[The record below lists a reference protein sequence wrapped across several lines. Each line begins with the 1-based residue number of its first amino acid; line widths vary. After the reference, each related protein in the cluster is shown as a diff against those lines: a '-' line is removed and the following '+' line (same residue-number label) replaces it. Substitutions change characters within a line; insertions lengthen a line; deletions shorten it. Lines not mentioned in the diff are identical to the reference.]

1 MIFSVI
7 KLPNFSSLLYYVK
20 RVVNELEVVPAS
32 KNNLEQENTKLKRAI
47 AELTYERDKYK
58 KIFDASADA
67 YSVIDLSSGKFIECN
82 QAAIDMH
89 GVNSMGNF
97 LNLSP
102 ADLSP
107 ELQPCGNRSDVL
119 AKAHINCAIKQG
131 FHSFKWIHSRLDG
144 TTFNCSV
151 NLTGLFIEGSQLILA
166 VGRDISDIEIAQKQ
180 ISTEASE
187 KQRFKQAFLGEKE
200 KFEKFVDLA
209 PVGIA
214 INSISDGSFEFV
226 NEEFGRITGYS
237 VDELNQMDYWQLTP
251 EKYEK
256 QEHEQLELLAKY
268 GQYGPYQK
276 EYIHKNGNVYAV
288 LLSGIK
294 ITDSKGE
301 TFIWSVVQDIAHQKQ
316 SEQQIKTAKEK
327 VDSFALRMQLAN
339 DSAGIGVWEL
349 DLKTEKLVWDSWM
362 YKLYGI
368 SELEFSCTYQ
378 AWLDR
383 VHVDDVEHNERMLD
397 EAINGVGIYDPEF
410 RVVHPDGNIRT
421 IKASAEI
428 LRDSHGVAI
437 KVVGVNYDVTEKV
450 DAIRKLFDAKLAA
463 ENAAQSKSD
472 FLANMSHEIRTPM
485 NAILGG
491 LQLLENTSLPDEL
504 RVVLKNASYSGQS
517 LLTIIN
523 DILDYSKIESNQ
535 LQLGKASFSL
545 TEVLDS
551 ITYDLDS
558 LVSEKRIGFTVNK
571 DESYNEYWVGDLVR
585 VKQIILNLSSNAV
598 KFTEK
603 GSVKINASSK
613 IYEGKEAV
621 YLEVIDSGIGMSKK
635 ATEHIFERFTQ
646 ADSST
651 TRKYGGTG
659 LGMSITTSLIKMM
672 GGEID
677 IQSSLGLGTTVMVT
691 LPLPRVNFTAD
702 KAPKKSFKAP
712 NLKGKK
718 ILIAEDNNINQV
730 LIKAMMA
737 KTNADITIVE
747 NGLLAFDAVQLELFD
762 LVLMDIHMP
771 VMDGIEA
778 NQQIKTIL
786 PNLPIIALTAN
797 VMDKDVKHYYQQG
810 FIFHVPKPIDI
821 NELYGTLRRC
831 LYLIG

>member
-1 MIFSVI
+1 M
-7 KLPNFSSLLYYVK
+7 
-20 RVVNELEVVPAS
+20 PAG
-32 KNNLEQENTKLKRAI
+32 KNNFEQENKKLKQTI
-47 AELTYERDKYK
+47 AELTKQRDKYK
-58 KIFDASADA
+58 KIFDVSADA
-67 YSVIDLSSGKFIECN
+67 YSIIDLSSGKFIECN
-82 QAAIDMH
+82 QSAIDMH
-89 GVNSMGNF
+89 GVNSMNNF
-97 LNLSP
+97 LNLNP

-107 ELQPCGNRSDVL
+107 KLQPCGKRSDIL
-119 AKAHINCAIKQG
+119 AKNYIENAVQLG
-131 FHSFKWIHSRLDG
+131 SQSFQWTHSRLDG
-144 TTFNCSV
+144 STFNCLVS
-151 NLTGLFIEGSQLILA
+151 LTAIFIGNAQLVLA
-166 VGRDISDIEIAQKQ
+166 VGRDISDLETIKNQV
-180 ISTEASE
+180 STEAQE
-187 KQRFKQAFLGEKE
+187 RQRFERAYLGEKE

-214 INSISDGSFEFV
+214 INSILDGSFEFI
-226 NEEFGRITGYS
+226 NEEFSHITGYS
-237 VDELNQMDYWQLTP
+237 VEELNKMDYWQLTP
-251 EKYEK
+251 EKYKK

-276 EYIHKNGNVYAV
+276 EYIHKNGNVYPV

-301 TFIWSVVQDIAHQKQ
+301 TFIWSVVQDITHQKE
-316 SEQQIKTAKEK
+316 SEQQIKEAKEK
-327 VDSFALRMQLAN
+327 ADSLALRMQLAN
-339 DSAGIGVWEL
+339 DSAGIGVWEW
-349 DLKTEKLVWDSWM
+349 DLITGQLVWDSWM

-368 SELEFSCTYQ
+368 TDSQFSGAYD
-378 AWLDR
+378 AWLSC
-383 VHVDDVEHNERMLD
+383 VHPDDLEGAKKKLED
-397 EAINGVGIYDPEF
+397 AINGMGTYDPEF
-410 RVVHPDGNIRT
+410 RVVHPNGNVRT

-428 LRDSHGVAI
+428 LKDSHGAAI
-437 KVVGVNYDVTEKV
+437 KVVGVNYDVTEQV
-450 DAIRKLFDAKLAA
+450 DAIGVLFDAKLAA

-491 LQLLENTSLPDEL
+491 LQLLKNINLPDEL
-504 RVVLKNASYSGQS
+504 SVILNNASFSAQS

-535 LQLGKASFSL
+535 LELEKVTFSL

-558 LVSEKRIGFTVNK
+558 LVSEKRIDFIINK
-571 DESYNEYWVGDLVR
+571 SKSYNEYWLGDLVR
-585 VKQIILNLSSNAV
+585 VKQILLNLTSNAV

-603 GSVKINASSK
+603 GSVKINVSS
-613 IYEGKEAV
+613 EVFGEKEAIF
-621 YLEVIDSGIGMSKK
+621 LEVVDSGIGMSKEV
-635 ATEHIFERFTQ
+635 TDHIFERFTQ

-659 LGMSITTSLIKMM
+659 LGMSITVCLVKMM

-677 IQSSLGLGTTVMVT
+677 IQSKQGLGTTVT
-691 LPLPRVNFTAD
+691 IKLPLAKANNIAD
-702 KAPKKSFKAP
+702 KVPKKSFKAP

-747 NGLLAFDAVQLELFD
+747 NGLLAFEAVQLELFD
-762 LVLMDIHMP
+762 LVFMDIHMP
-771 VMDGIEA
+771 VMDGIKA
-778 NQQIKTIL
+778 NQRIKAIL
-786 PNLPIIALTAN
+786 PHIPIVALTAN

-810 FIFHVPKPIDI
+810 FIAHVPKPIDI

-831 LYLIG
+831 LYLNG

>member
-1 MIFSVI
+1 M
-7 KLPNFSSLLYYVK
+7 
-20 RVVNELEVVPAS
+20 PAS

-119 AKAHINCAIKQG
+119 AKAHINCAIEQG

-144 TTFNCSV
+144 TTFNCLVS
-151 NLTGLFIEGSQLILA
+151 LTGLFIEGSQLILA

-276 EYIHKNGNVYAV
+276 EYIHKNGHVYPV

-301 TFIWSVVQDIAHQKQ
+301 TFIWSVVQDISHQKQ

-428 LRDSHGVAI
+428 LRDSDGAAI

-491 LQLLENTSLPDEL
+491 LQLLKNFNLPEEL
-504 RVVLKNASYSGQS
+504 RAVLKNASYSGQS

-535 LQLGKASFSL
+535 LQLEKASFSL
-545 TEVLDS
+545 TEVLNS

-571 DESYNEYWVGDLVR
+571 DESYNEYWIGDLVR
-585 VKQIILNLSSNAV
+585 VKQILLNLSSNAV
-598 KFTEK
+598 KFTDK

-613 IYEGKEAV
+613 IYEEKEAI
-621 YLEVIDSGIGMSKK
+621 YLEVVDSGIGMSKEV
-635 ATEHIFERFTQ
+635 TEHIFERFTQ

-659 LGMSITTSLIKMM
+659 LGMSITISLVKMM

-677 IQSSLGLGTTVMVT
+677 IQSKQGLGTTVT
-691 LPLPRVNFTAD
+691 IKLPLPKANNIAD

-747 NGLLAFDAVQLELFD
+747 NGLLAFEAVQLELFD
-762 LVLMDIHMP
+762 LVFMDIHMP

>member
-1 MIFSVI
+1 M
-7 KLPNFSSLLYYVK
+7 
-20 RVVNELEVVPAS
+20 PAS

-119 AKAHINCAIKQG
+119 AKAHINCAIEQG

-144 TTFNCSV
+144 TTFNCLV

-180 ISTEASE
+180 ISAEASE

-276 EYIHKNGNVYAV
+276 EYIHKNGNVYPV

-428 LRDSHGVAI
+428 LRDSHGAAI

-504 RVVLKNASYSGQS
+504 RAVLKNASYSGQS

-535 LQLGKASFSL
+535 LQLEKASFSL

-571 DESYNEYWVGDLVR
+571 DESYNEYWMGDLVR

-598 KFTEK
+598 KFTDK

-613 IYEGKEAV
+613 VFEGKEAI
-621 YLEVIDSGIGMSKK
+621 YLEVVDSGIGMSKEV
-635 ATEHIFERFTQ
+635 TEHIFERFTQ

-659 LGMSITTSLIKMM
+659 LGMSITISLVKMM

-677 IQSSLGLGTTVMVT
+677 IQSKQGLGTTVT
-691 LPLPRVNFTAD
+691 IKLPLPKANNIAD

-747 NGLLAFDAVQLELFD
+747 NGLLAFEAVQLELFD
-762 LVLMDIHMP
+762 LVFMDIHMP

>member
-1 MIFSVI
+1 M
-7 KLPNFSSLLYYVK
+7 
-20 RVVNELEVVPAS
+20 PAS

-119 AKAHINCAIKQG
+119 AKAHINCAIEQG

-144 TTFNCSV
+144 TTFNCLV

-166 VGRDISDIEIAQKQ
+166 VGRDISDIEIAQKK

-276 EYIHKNGNVYAV
+276 EYIHKNGNVYPV

-410 RVVHPDGNIRT
+410 RVVHPDENIRT

-491 LQLLENTSLPDEL
+491 LQLLKNINLPEEL
-504 RVVLKNASYSGQS
+504 RAVLKNASYSGQS

-535 LQLGKASFSL
+535 LQLEKASFSL
-545 TEVLDS
+545 TEVLNS

-571 DESYNEYWVGDLVR
+571 DESYYEYWVGDLVR
-585 VKQIILNLSSNAV
+585 VKQILLNLSSNAV
-598 KFTEK
+598 KFTDK

-613 IYEGKEAV
+613 VFEGKEAI
-621 YLEVIDSGIGMSKK
+621 YLEVVDSGIGMSKEV
-635 ATEHIFERFTQ
+635 TEHIFERFTQ

-659 LGMSITTSLIKMM
+659 LGMSITTSLVKMM

-677 IQSSLGLGTTVMVT
+677 IQSKQGLGTTVT
-691 LPLPRVNFTAD
+691 IKLPLPKANNIAD

-747 NGLLAFDAVQLELFD
+747 NGLLAFEAVQLELFD
-762 LVLMDIHMP
+762 LVFMDIHMP

-831 LYLIG
+831 LYLIA

>member
-1 MIFSVI
+1 
-7 KLPNFSSLLYYVK
+7 
-20 RVVNELEVVPAS
+20 VPAS

-119 AKAHINCAIKQG
+119 AKAHINCAIEQG

-144 TTFNCSV
+144 TTFNCLV

-276 EYIHKNGNVYAV
+276 EYIHKNGNVYPV

-491 LQLLENTSLPDEL
+491 LQLLKNFNLPEEL
-504 RVVLKNASYSGQS
+504 RAVLKNASYSGQS

-535 LQLGKASFSL
+535 LQLEKASFSL

-571 DESYNEYWVGDLVR
+571 DESYNDYWMGDLVR

-598 KFTEK
+598 KFTDK

-613 IYEGKEAV
+613 VFEGKEAI
-621 YLEVIDSGIGMSKK
+621 YLEVVDSGIGMSKEV
-635 ATEHIFERFTQ
+635 TEHIFERFTQ
-646 ADSST
+646 ADTST

-659 LGMSITTSLIKMM
+659 LGMSITISLVKMM

-677 IQSSLGLGTTVMVT
+677 IQSKQGLGTTVT
-691 LPLPRVNFTAD
+691 IKLPLPKANNIAD

-747 NGLLAFDAVQLELFD
+747 NGLLAFEAVQLELFD
-762 LVLMDIHMP
+762 LVFMDIHMP

>member
-1 MIFSVI
+1 M
-7 KLPNFSSLLYYVK
+7 
-20 RVVNELEVVPAS
+20 PAS
-32 KNNLEQENTKLKRAI
+32 KNNLEQENTKLKRVI

-82 QAAIDMH
+82 QVAIDMH

-119 AKAHINCAIKQG
+119 AKAHINCAIEQG

-144 TTFNCSV
+144 TTFNCLV

-276 EYIHKNGNVYAV
+276 EYIHKNGNVYPV

-383 VHVDDVEHNERMLD
+383 IHVDDVEHNERMLD

-428 LRDSHGVAI
+428 LRDSDGAAI

-491 LQLLENTSLPDEL
+491 LQLLKNFNLPEEL
-504 RVVLKNASYSGQS
+504 RAVLKNASYSGQS

-535 LQLGKASFSL
+535 LQLEKASFSL
-545 TEVLDS
+545 TEVLNS

-571 DESYNEYWVGDLVR
+571 DESYNEYWIGDLVR

-613 IYEGKEAV
+613 VFKGKEAI
-621 YLEVIDSGIGMSKK
+621 YLEVVDSGIGMSKEV
-635 ATEHIFERFTQ
+635 TEHIFVRFTQ

-659 LGMSITTSLIKMM
+659 LGMSITISLVKMM

-677 IQSSLGLGTTVMVT
+677 IQSKQGLGTTVT
-691 LPLPRVNFTAD
+691 IKLPLPKANNIAD

-730 LIKAMMA
+730 LIKAIMA

-747 NGLLAFDAVQLELFD
+747 NGLLAFEAVQLELFD
-762 LVLMDIHMP
+762 LVFMDIHMP

>member
-1 MIFSVI
+1 M
-7 KLPNFSSLLYYVK
+7 
-20 RVVNELEVVPAS
+20 
-32 KNNLEQENTKLKRAI
+32 
-47 AELTYERDKYK
+47 
-58 KIFDASADA
+58 
-67 YSVIDLSSGKFIECN
+67 
-82 QAAIDMH
+82 
-89 GVNSMGNF
+89 
-97 LNLSP
+97 
-102 ADLSP
+102 SP

-119 AKAHINCAIKQG
+119 AKAHINCAIEQG

-144 TTFNCSV
+144 TTFNCLV

-166 VGRDISDIEIAQKQ
+166 VGRDISDIEIAQKK

-276 EYIHKNGNVYAV
+276 EYIHKNGNVYPV

-410 RVVHPDGNIRT
+410 RVVHPDENIRT

-491 LQLLENTSLPDEL
+491 LQLLKNINLPEEL
-504 RVVLKNASYSGQS
+504 RAVLKNASYSGQS

-535 LQLGKASFSL
+535 LQLEKASFSL
-545 TEVLDS
+545 TEVLNS

-571 DESYNEYWVGDLVR
+571 DESYYEYWVGDLVR
-585 VKQIILNLSSNAV
+585 VKQILLNLSSNAV
-598 KFTEK
+598 KFTDK

-613 IYEGKEAV
+613 VFEGKEAI
-621 YLEVIDSGIGMSKK
+621 YLEVVDSGIGMSKEV
-635 ATEHIFERFTQ
+635 TEHIFERFTQ

-659 LGMSITTSLIKMM
+659 LGMSITISLVKMM

-677 IQSSLGLGTTVMVT
+677 IQSKQGLGTTVT
-691 LPLPRVNFTAD
+691 IKLPLPKANNIAD

-747 NGLLAFDAVQLELFD
+747 NGLLAFEAVQLELFD
-762 LVLMDIHMP
+762 LVFMDIHMP

-831 LYLIG
+831 LYLIA

>member
-1 MIFSVI
+1 M
-7 KLPNFSSLLYYVK
+7 
-20 RVVNELEVVPAS
+20 PAS

-119 AKAHINCAIKQG
+119 AKAHINCAIEQG

-144 TTFNCSV
+144 TTFNCLV

-276 EYIHKNGNVYAV
+276 EYIHKNGNVYPV

-428 LRDSHGVAI
+428 LRDSHGAAI

-535 LQLGKASFSL
+535 LQLEKASFSL

-571 DESYNEYWVGDLVR
+571 DESYNEYWMGDLVR

-613 IYEGKEAV
+613 VFEGKEAI
-621 YLEVIDSGIGMSKK
+621 YLEVVDSGIGMSKEV
-635 ATEHIFERFTQ
+635 TEHIFERFTQ

-659 LGMSITTSLIKMM
+659 LGMSITISLVKMM

-677 IQSSLGLGTTVMVT
+677 IQSKQGLGTTVT
-691 LPLPRVNFTAD
+691 IKLPLPKANNIAD

-747 NGLLAFDAVQLELFD
+747 NGLLAFEAVQLELFD
-762 LVLMDIHMP
+762 LVFMDIHMP
-771 VMDGIEA
+771 VMDGVEA
-778 NQQIKTIL
+778 NQRIKAIL

>member
-1 MIFSVI
+1 M
-7 KLPNFSSLLYYVK
+7 
-20 RVVNELEVVPAS
+20 PAS

-119 AKAHINCAIKQG
+119 AKAHINCAIEQG

-144 TTFNCSV
+144 TTFNCLV

-276 EYIHKNGNVYAV
+276 EYIHKNGNVYPV

-428 LRDSHGVAI
+428 LRDSHGAAI

-504 RVVLKNASYSGQS
+504 RAVLKNASYSGQS

-535 LQLGKASFSL
+535 LQLEKASFSL

-571 DESYNEYWVGDLVR
+571 DESYNEYWMGDLVR

-598 KFTEK
+598 KFTDK

-613 IYEGKEAV
+613 VFEGKEAI
-621 YLEVIDSGIGMSKK
+621 YLEVVDSGIGMSKEV
-635 ATEHIFERFTQ
+635 TEHIFERFTQ

-659 LGMSITTSLIKMM
+659 LGMSITISLVKMM

-677 IQSSLGLGTTVMVT
+677 IQSKQGLGTTVT
-691 LPLPRVNFTAD
+691 IKLPLPKANNIAD

-747 NGLLAFDAVQLELFD
+747 NGLLAFEAVQLELFD
-762 LVLMDIHMP
+762 LVFMDIHMP

>member
-1 MIFSVI
+1 M
-7 KLPNFSSLLYYVK
+7 
-20 RVVNELEVVPAS
+20 PAS

-119 AKAHINCAIKQG
+119 AKAHINCAIEQG

-144 TTFNCSV
+144 TTFNCLVS
-151 NLTGLFIEGSQLILA
+151 LTGLFIEGSQLILA

-256 QEHEQLELLAKY
+256 REHEQLELLAKY

-276 EYIHKNGNVYAV
+276 EYIHKNGNVYPV

-301 TFIWSVVQDIAHQKQ
+301 PFIWSVVQDIAHQKQ

-383 VHVDDVEHNERMLD
+383 IHVDDVDHNERMLD

-491 LQLLENTSLPDEL
+491 LQLLKNINLPEEL
-504 RVVLKNASYSGQS
+504 RAVLKNASYSGQS

-535 LQLGKASFSL
+535 LQLEKASFSL
-545 TEVLDS
+545 TEVLNS

-598 KFTEK
+598 KFTDK

-613 IYEGKEAV
+613 VFEGKEAI
-621 YLEVIDSGIGMSKK
+621 YLEVVDSGIGMSKEVS
-635 ATEHIFERFTQ
+635 EHIFERFTQ

-659 LGMSITTSLIKMM
+659 LGMSITISLVKMM

-677 IQSSLGLGTTVMVT
+677 IQSKQGLGTTVT
-691 LPLPRVNFTAD
+691 IKLPLPKANNIAD

-747 NGLLAFDAVQLELFD
+747 NGQLAFEAVGSERFD

-771 VMDGIEA
+771 IMDGIEA

-810 FIFHVPKPIDI
+810 FISHVAKPVDI
-821 NELYGTLRRC
+821 NDLFGKLKH
-831 LYLIG
+831 LFKI

>member
-1 MIFSVI
+1 M
-7 KLPNFSSLLYYVK
+7 
-20 RVVNELEVVPAS
+20 PAS

-119 AKAHINCAIKQG
+119 AKAHINCAIEQG

-144 TTFNCSV
+144 TTFNCLV

-226 NEEFGRITGYS
+226 NEEFVRITGYS

-256 QEHEQLELLAKY
+256 REHEQLELLAKY

-276 EYIHKNGNVYAV
+276 EYIHKNGNVYPV

-383 VHVDDVEHNERMLD
+383 IHVDDAEHNERMLD

-421 IKASAEI
+421 IKASAEV
-428 LRDSHGVAI
+428 LRDSDGVAI

-491 LQLLENTSLPDEL
+491 LQLLKNTSLPEEL
-504 RVVLKNASYSGQS
+504 RAVLKNASYSGQS

-535 LQLGKASFSL
+535 LQLEKASFSL

-571 DESYNEYWVGDLVR
+571 DESYNEYWMGDLVR
-585 VKQIILNLSSNAV
+585 VKQIVLNLSSNAV

-621 YLEVIDSGIGMSKK
+621 YLEVIDSGIGMSKM

-677 IQSSLGLGTTVMVT
+677 IQSSLGLGTTVTVT
-691 LPLPRVNFTAD
+691 LPLPRVNVTAD
-702 KAPKKSFKAP
+702 KAAQKSFSAP
-712 NLKGKK
+712 NLQGKK
-718 ILIAEDNNINQV
+718 ILVAEDNSINQV

-747 NGLLAFDAVQLELFD
+747 NGQLAFEAVGSERFD
-762 LVLMDIHMP
+762 LVFMDIHMP
-771 VMDGIEA
+771 IMDGIQS
-778 NQQIKTIL
+778 NQHIKAMQ
-786 PNLPIIALTAN
+786 PNLPVIALTAN
-797 VMDKDVKHYYQQG
+797 VMDKDVQHYYQQG
-810 FIFHVPKPIDI
+810 FISHVAKPIDI
-821 NELYGTLRRC
+821 NDLFGKLKH
-831 LYLIG
+831 LFKI

>member
-1 MIFSVI
+1 
-7 KLPNFSSLLYYVK
+7 
-20 RVVNELEVVPAS
+20 VPAS

-119 AKAHINCAIKQG
+119 AKAHINCAIEQG

-144 TTFNCSV
+144 TTFNCLVS
-151 NLTGLFIEGSQLILA
+151 LTGLFIEGSQLILA

-276 EYIHKNGNVYAV
+276 EYIHKNGHVYPV

-301 TFIWSVVQDIAHQKQ
+301 TFIWSVVQDISHQKQ

-428 LRDSHGVAI
+428 LRDSDGAAI

-491 LQLLENTSLPDEL
+491 LQLLKNFNLPEEL
-504 RVVLKNASYSGQS
+504 RAVLKNASYSGQS

-535 LQLGKASFSL
+535 LQLEKASFSL
-545 TEVLDS
+545 TEVLNS

-571 DESYNEYWVGDLVR
+571 DESYNEYWIGDLVR
-585 VKQIILNLSSNAV
+585 VKQILLNLSSNAV
-598 KFTEK
+598 KFTDK

-613 IYEGKEAV
+613 IYEEKEAI
-621 YLEVIDSGIGMSKK
+621 YLEVVDSGIGMSKEV
-635 ATEHIFERFTQ
+635 TEHIFERFTQ

-659 LGMSITTSLIKMM
+659 LGMSITISLVKMM

-677 IQSSLGLGTTVMVT
+677 IQSKQGLGTTVT
-691 LPLPRVNFTAD
+691 IKLPLPKANNIAD

-747 NGLLAFDAVQLELFD
+747 NGLLAFEAVQLELFD
-762 LVLMDIHMP
+762 LVFMDIHMP

>member
-1 MIFSVI
+1 M
-7 KLPNFSSLLYYVK
+7 
-20 RVVNELEVVPAS
+20 PAS

-82 QAAIDMH
+82 QVAIDMH

-119 AKAHINCAIKQG
+119 AKAHINCAIEQG

-144 TTFNCSV
+144 TTFNCLV

-187 KQRFKQAFLGEKE
+187 KLRFKQAFLGEKE

-276 EYIHKNGNVYAV
+276 EYIHKNGNVYPV

-383 VHVDDVEHNERMLD
+383 IHVDDVEHNERMLD

-428 LRDSHGVAI
+428 LRDSDGAAI

-491 LQLLENTSLPDEL
+491 LQLLKNFNLPEEL
-504 RVVLKNASYSGQS
+504 RAVLKNASYSGQS

-535 LQLGKASFSL
+535 LQLEKASFSL
-545 TEVLDS
+545 TEVLNS

-613 IYEGKEAV
+613 VFKGKEAI
-621 YLEVIDSGIGMSKK
+621 YLEVVDSGIGMSKEV
-635 ATEHIFERFTQ
+635 TEHIFVRFTQ

-659 LGMSITTSLIKMM
+659 LGMSITISLVKMM

-677 IQSSLGLGTTVMVT
+677 IQSKQGLGTTVT
-691 LPLPRVNFTAD
+691 IKLPLPKANNIAD

-730 LIKAMMA
+730 LIKAIMA

-747 NGLLAFDAVQLELFD
+747 NGLLAFEAVQLELFD
-762 LVLMDIHMP
+762 LVFMDIHMP

>member
-1 MIFSVI
+1 M
-7 KLPNFSSLLYYVK
+7 
-20 RVVNELEVVPAS
+20 PAS

-119 AKAHINCAIKQG
+119 AKAHINCAIEQG

-144 TTFNCSV
+144 TTFNCLV

-276 EYIHKNGNVYAV
+276 EYIHKNGHVYPV

-301 TFIWSVVQDIAHQKQ
+301 TFIWSVVQDISHQKQ

-383 VHVDDVEHNERMLD
+383 IHVDDVEHNERMLD

-428 LRDSHGVAI
+428 LRDSHGAAI

-535 LQLGKASFSL
+535 LQLEKASFSL

-571 DESYNEYWVGDLVR
+571 DESYNEYWIGDLVR

-613 IYEGKEAV
+613 VFEGKEAI
-621 YLEVIDSGIGMSKK
+621 YLEVVDSGIGMSKEV
-635 ATEHIFERFTQ
+635 TEHIFERFTQ

-659 LGMSITTSLIKMM
+659 LGMSITISLVKMM

-677 IQSSLGLGTTVMVT
+677 IQSKQGLGTTVT
-691 LPLPRVNFTAD
+691 IKLPLPKANNIAD

-747 NGLLAFDAVQLELFD
+747 NGLLAFEAVQLELFD
-762 LVLMDIHMP
+762 LVFMDIHMP

>member
-1 MIFSVI
+1 M
-7 KLPNFSSLLYYVK
+7 
-20 RVVNELEVVPAS
+20 
-32 KNNLEQENTKLKRAI
+32 
-47 AELTYERDKYK
+47 
-58 KIFDASADA
+58 
-67 YSVIDLSSGKFIECN
+67 
-82 QAAIDMH
+82 
-89 GVNSMGNF
+89 
-97 LNLSP
+97 
-102 ADLSP
+102 SP

-119 AKAHINCAIKQG
+119 AKAHINCAIEQG

-144 TTFNCSV
+144 TTFNCLV

-256 QEHEQLELLAKY
+256 REHEQLELLAKY

-276 EYIHKNGNVYAV
+276 EYIHKNGNVYPV

-428 LRDSHGVAI
+428 LRDSHGAAI

-504 RVVLKNASYSGQS
+504 RAVLKNASYSGQS

-535 LQLGKASFSL
+535 LQLEKASFSL

-571 DESYNEYWVGDLVR
+571 DESYNEYWMGDLVR

-598 KFTEK
+598 KFTDK

-613 IYEGKEAV
+613 VFEGKEAI
-621 YLEVIDSGIGMSKK
+621 YLEVVDSGIGMSKEV
-635 ATEHIFERFTQ
+635 TEHIFERFTQ

-659 LGMSITTSLIKMM
+659 LGMSITISLVKMM

-677 IQSSLGLGTTVMVT
+677 IQNKQGLGTTVT
-691 LPLPRVNFTAD
+691 IKLPLPKANNIAD

-747 NGLLAFDAVQLELFD
+747 NGLLAFEAVGSERFD

-771 VMDGIEA
+771 IMDGIEA

>member
-1 MIFSVI
+1 M
-7 KLPNFSSLLYYVK
+7 
-20 RVVNELEVVPAS
+20 PAS

-119 AKAHINCAIKQG
+119 AKAHINCAIEQG

-144 TTFNCSV
+144 TTFNCLV

-276 EYIHKNGNVYAV
+276 EYIHKNGNVYPV

-535 LQLGKASFSL
+535 LQLEKASFSL

-613 IYEGKEAV
+613 VFEGKEAI
-621 YLEVIDSGIGMSKK
+621 YLEVVDSGIGMSKEV
-635 ATEHIFERFTQ
+635 TEHIFERFTQ

-659 LGMSITTSLIKMM
+659 LGMSITISLVKMM

-677 IQSSLGLGTTVMVT
+677 IQSKQGLGTTVT
-691 LPLPRVNFTAD
+691 IKLPLPKANNIAD

-747 NGLLAFDAVQLELFD
+747 NGLLAFEAV
-762 LVLMDIHMP
+762 
-771 VMDGIEA
+771 
-778 NQQIKTIL
+778 
-786 PNLPIIALTAN
+786 
-797 VMDKDVKHYYQQG
+797 
-810 FIFHVPKPIDI
+810 
-821 NELYGTLRRC
+821 
-831 LYLIG
+831 

>member
-1 MIFSVI
+1 
-7 KLPNFSSLLYYVK
+7 
-20 RVVNELEVVPAS
+20 VPAS

-119 AKAHINCAIKQG
+119 AKAHINCAIEQG

-144 TTFNCSV
+144 TTFNCLVS
-151 NLTGLFIEGSQLILA
+151 LTGLFIEGSQLILA

-256 QEHEQLELLAKY
+256 REHEQLELLAKY

-276 EYIHKNGNVYAV
+276 EYIHKNGNVYPV

-301 TFIWSVVQDIAHQKQ
+301 PFIWSVVQDIAHQKQ

-383 VHVDDVEHNERMLD
+383 IHVDDVDHNERMLD

-491 LQLLENTSLPDEL
+491 LQLLKNINLPEEL
-504 RVVLKNASYSGQS
+504 RAVLKNASYSGQS

-535 LQLGKASFSL
+535 LQLEKASFSL
-545 TEVLDS
+545 TEVLNS

-598 KFTEK
+598 KFTDK

-613 IYEGKEAV
+613 VFEGKEAI
-621 YLEVIDSGIGMSKK
+621 YLEVVDSGIGMSKEVS
-635 ATEHIFERFTQ
+635 EHIFERFTQ

-659 LGMSITTSLIKMM
+659 LGMSITISLVKMM

-677 IQSSLGLGTTVMVT
+677 IQSKQGLGTTVT
-691 LPLPRVNFTAD
+691 IKLPLPKANNIAD

-747 NGLLAFDAVQLELFD
+747 NGQLAFEAVGSERFD

-771 VMDGIEA
+771 IMDGIEA

-810 FIFHVPKPIDI
+810 FISHVAKPVDI
-821 NELYGTLRRC
+821 NDLFGKLKH
-831 LYLIG
+831 LFKI

>member
-1 MIFSVI
+1 M
-7 KLPNFSSLLYYVK
+7 
-20 RVVNELEVVPAS
+20 PAS

-119 AKAHINCAIKQG
+119 AKAHINCAIEQG

-144 TTFNCSV
+144 TTFNCLVS
-151 NLTGLFIEGSQLILA
+151 LTGLFIEGSQLILA
-166 VGRDISDIEIAQKQ
+166 VGRDISGIEIAQKQ

-256 QEHEQLELLAKY
+256 REHEQLELLAKY

-276 EYIHKNGNVYAV
+276 EYIHKNGHVYPV

-428 LRDSHGVAI
+428 LRDSHGAAI

-491 LQLLENTSLPDEL
+491 LQLLKNINLPDEL
-504 RVVLKNASYSGQS
+504 RAVLKNASYSGQS

-535 LQLGKASFSL
+535 LQLEKASFSL
-545 TEVLDS
+545 TEVLNS

-571 DESYNEYWVGDLVR
+571 DESYNEYWIGDLVR

-598 KFTEK
+598 KFTDK

-613 IYEGKEAV
+613 VFEGKEAI
-621 YLEVIDSGIGMSKK
+621 YLEVVDSGIGMSKEV
-635 ATEHIFERFTQ
+635 TEHIFERFTQ

-659 LGMSITTSLIKMM
+659 LGMSITISLVKMM

-677 IQSSLGLGTTVMVT
+677 IQSKQGLGTTVT
-691 LPLPRVNFTAD
+691 IKLPLPKANNIAD

-718 ILIAEDNNINQV
+718 YL
-730 LIKAMMA
+730 LLK
-737 KTNADITIVE
+737 ITI
-747 NGLLAFDAVQLELFD
+747 
-762 LVLMDIHMP
+762 
-771 VMDGIEA
+771 
-778 NQQIKTIL
+778 
-786 PNLPIIALTAN
+786 LT
-797 VMDKDVKHYYQQG
+797 K
-810 FIFHVPKPIDI
+810 
-821 NELYGTLRRC
+821 C
-831 LYLIG
+831 

>member
-1 MIFSVI
+1 M
-7 KLPNFSSLLYYVK
+7 
-20 RVVNELEVVPAS
+20 PAS

-107 ELQPCGNRSDVL
+107 ELQPCGNRSDAL
-119 AKAHINCAIKQG
+119 AKAHINCAIEQG

-144 TTFNCSV
+144 TTFNCLVS
-151 NLTGLFIEGSQLILA
+151 LTGLFIEGSQLILA

-276 EYIHKNGNVYAV
+276 EYIHKNGHVYPV

-301 TFIWSVVQDIAHQKQ
+301 TFIWSVVQDISHQKQ

-428 LRDSHGVAI
+428 LRDSHGAAI

-491 LQLLENTSLPDEL
+491 LQLLKNTSLPEEL
-504 RVVLKNASYSGQS
+504 RAVLKNASYSGQS

-535 LQLGKASFSL
+535 LQLEKASFSL
-545 TEVLDS
+545 SEVLDS

-571 DESYNEYWVGDLVR
+571 DESYYEYWVGDLVR
-585 VKQIILNLSSNAV
+585 VKQILLNLSSNAV
-598 KFTEK
+598 KFTDK

-613 IYEGKEAV
+613 IYEGKEAI
-621 YLEVIDSGIGMSKK
+621 YLEVVDSGIGMSKEV
-635 ATEHIFERFTQ
+635 TEHIFERFTQ

-659 LGMSITTSLIKMM
+659 LGMSITISLVKMM

-677 IQSSLGLGTTVMVT
+677 IQSKQGLGTTVT
-691 LPLPRVNFTAD
+691 IKLPLPKANNIAD

-718 ILIAEDNNINQV
+718 ILIAEDNSINQV

-737 KTNADITIVE
+737 KTNAVITIVE
-747 NGLLAFDAVQLELFD
+747 NGQLAFEAVGSERFD
-762 LVLMDIHMP
+762 LVFMDIHMP
-771 VMDGIEA
+771 IMDGIQS
-778 NQQIKTIL
+778 NQRIKAMQ
-786 PNLPIIALTAN
+786 PNLPVIALTAN
-797 VMDKDVKHYYQQG
+797 VMDKDVQHYYQQG
-810 FIFHVPKPIDI
+810 FISHVAKPVDI
-821 NELYGTLRRC
+821 NDLFGKLKH
-831 LYLIG
+831 LFKI

>member
-1 MIFSVI
+1 M
-7 KLPNFSSLLYYVK
+7 
-20 RVVNELEVVPAS
+20 PAS

-119 AKAHINCAIKQG
+119 AKAHINCAIEQG

-144 TTFNCSV
+144 TTFNCLV

-256 QEHEQLELLAKY
+256 REHEQLELLAKY

-276 EYIHKNGNVYAV
+276 EYIHKNGNVYPV

-383 VHVDDVEHNERMLD
+383 IHVDDVEHNERMLD

-491 LQLLENTSLPDEL
+491 LQLLKNINLPEEL
-504 RVVLKNASYSGQS
+504 RAVLKNASYSGQS

-535 LQLGKASFSL
+535 LQLEKASFSL
-545 TEVLDS
+545 TEVLNS

-571 DESYNEYWVGDLVR
+571 DESYNEYWIGDLVR

-598 KFTEK
+598 KFTDK

-613 IYEGKEAV
+613 VFEGKEAI
-621 YLEVIDSGIGMSKK
+621 YLEVVDSGIGMSKEV
-635 ATEHIFERFTQ
+635 TEHIFERFTQ

-659 LGMSITTSLIKMM
+659 LGMSITISLVKMM

-677 IQSSLGLGTTVMVT
+677 IQSKQGLGTTVT
-691 LPLPRVNFTAD
+691 IKLPLPKANNIAD

-747 NGLLAFDAVQLELFD
+747 NGLLAFEAVQLELFD
-762 LVLMDIHMP
+762 LVFMDIHMP

>member
-1 MIFSVI
+1 M
-7 KLPNFSSLLYYVK
+7 
-20 RVVNELEVVPAS
+20 PAS

-119 AKAHINCAIKQG
+119 AKAHINCAIEQG

-144 TTFNCSV
+144 TTFNCLV

-226 NEEFGRITGYS
+226 NEEFVRITGYS

-256 QEHEQLELLAKY
+256 REHEQLELLAKY

-276 EYIHKNGNVYAV
+276 EYIHKNGNVYPV

-383 VHVDDVEHNERMLD
+383 IHVDDAEHNERMLD

-421 IKASAEI
+421 IKASAEV
-428 LRDSHGVAI
+428 LRDSDGVAI

-491 LQLLENTSLPDEL
+491 LQLLKNTSLPEEL
-504 RVVLKNASYSGQS
+504 RAVLKNASYSGQS

-523 DILDYSKIESNQ
+523 DILDYSNIESNQ
-535 LQLGKASFSL
+535 LQLEKASFSL

-571 DESYNEYWVGDLVR
+571 DESYNEYWMGDLVR
-585 VKQIILNLSSNAV
+585 VKQIVLNLSSNAV

-621 YLEVIDSGIGMSKK
+621 YLEVIDSGIGMSKM

-677 IQSSLGLGTTVMVT
+677 IQSSLGLGTTVTVT
-691 LPLPRVNFTAD
+691 LPLPRVNVTAD
-702 KAPKKSFKAP
+702 KAAQKSFSAP
-712 NLKGKK
+712 NLQGKK
-718 ILIAEDNNINQV
+718 ILVAEDNSINQV

-747 NGLLAFDAVQLELFD
+747 NGQLAFEAVGSERFD
-762 LVLMDIHMP
+762 LVFMDIHMP
-771 VMDGIEA
+771 IMDGIQS
-778 NQQIKTIL
+778 NQHIKAMQ
-786 PNLPIIALTAN
+786 PNLPVIALTAN
-797 VMDKDVKHYYQQG
+797 VMDKDVQHYYQQG
-810 FIFHVPKPIDI
+810 FISHVAKPIDI
-821 NELYGTLRRC
+821 NDLFGKLKH
-831 LYLIG
+831 LFKI

>member
-1 MIFSVI
+1 
-7 KLPNFSSLLYYVK
+7 
-20 RVVNELEVVPAS
+20 VPAS

-119 AKAHINCAIKQG
+119 AKAHINCAIEQG

-144 TTFNCSV
+144 TTFNCLV

-276 EYIHKNGNVYAV
+276 EYIHKNGNVYPV

-535 LQLGKASFSL
+535 LQLEKASFSL

-613 IYEGKEAV
+613 VFEGKEAI
-621 YLEVIDSGIGMSKK
+621 YLEVVDSGIGMSKEV
-635 ATEHIFERFTQ
+635 TEHIFERFTQ

-659 LGMSITTSLIKMM
+659 LGMSITISLVKMM

-677 IQSSLGLGTTVMVT
+677 IQSKQGLGTTVT
-691 LPLPRVNFTAD
+691 IKLPLPKANNIAD

-747 NGLLAFDAVQLELFD
+747 NGLLAFEAVQLELFD
-762 LVLMDIHMP
+762 LVFMDIHMP

>member
-1 MIFSVI
+1 M
-7 KLPNFSSLLYYVK
+7 
-20 RVVNELEVVPAS
+20 PAS

-119 AKAHINCAIKQG
+119 AKAHINCAIEQG

-144 TTFNCSV
+144 TTFNCLV

-180 ISTEASE
+180 ISAEASE

-256 QEHEQLELLAKY
+256 REHEQLELLAKY

-276 EYIHKNGNVYAV
+276 EYIHKNGHVYPV

-301 TFIWSVVQDIAHQKQ
+301 TFIWSVVQDITHQKQ

-428 LRDSHGVAI
+428 LRDSHGAAI

-504 RVVLKNASYSGQS
+504 RAVLKNASYSGQS

-535 LQLGKASFSL
+535 LQLEKASFSL
-545 TEVLDS
+545 TEVLNS

-598 KFTEK
+598 KFTDK
-603 GSVKINASSK
+603 GSVKINVRSK
-613 IYEGKEAV
+613 VFEGKEAI
-621 YLEVIDSGIGMSKK
+621 YLEVVDSGIGMSKEV
-635 ATEHIFERFTQ
+635 TEHIFERFTQ

-659 LGMSITTSLIKMM
+659 LGMSITISLVKMM

-747 NGLLAFDAVQLELFD
+747 NGLLAFEAVGSERFD

-771 VMDGIEA
+771 IMDGIEA

>member
-1 MIFSVI
+1 
-7 KLPNFSSLLYYVK
+7 
-20 RVVNELEVVPAS
+20 VPAS

-67 YSVIDLSSGKFIECN
+67 YSVIDLSTGKFIECN
-82 QAAIDMH
+82 QSAIDMH
-89 GVNSMGNF
+89 GVDSMGNF

-119 AKAHINCAIKQG
+119 AKAHINCAIEQV

-144 TTFNCSV
+144 TTFNCLV

-276 EYIHKNGNVYAV
+276 EYIHKNGHVYPV

-301 TFIWSVVQDIAHQKQ
+301 TFIWSVVQDITHQKQ
-316 SEQQIKTAKEK
+316 SEQQIKTAKEN

-383 VHVDDVEHNERMLD
+383 VHVDDVEHNEHNERMLD

-428 LRDSHGVAI
+428 LRDSHGAAI

-504 RVVLKNASYSGQS
+504 RAVLKNASYSGQS

-535 LQLGKASFSL
+535 LQLEKASFSL

-613 IYEGKEAV
+613 IYEGKE
-621 YLEVIDSGIGMSKK
+621 LC
-635 ATEHIFERFTQ
+635 
-646 ADSST
+646 
-651 TRKYGGTG
+651 
-659 LGMSITTSLIKMM
+659 
-672 GGEID
+672 
-677 IQSSLGLGTTVMVT
+677 
-691 LPLPRVNFTAD
+691 
-702 KAPKKSFKAP
+702 
-712 NLKGKK
+712 
-718 ILIAEDNNINQV
+718 ILR
-730 LIKAMMA
+730 L
-737 KTNADITIVE
+737 
-747 NGLLAFDAVQLELFD
+747 
-762 LVLMDIHMP
+762 
-771 VMDGIEA
+771 
-778 NQQIKTIL
+778 
-786 PNLPIIALTAN
+786 
-797 VMDKDVKHYYQQG
+797 
-810 FIFHVPKPIDI
+810 
-821 NELYGTLRRC
+821 
-831 LYLIG
+831 

>member
-1 MIFSVI
+1 M
-7 KLPNFSSLLYYVK
+7 
-20 RVVNELEVVPAS
+20 PAS

-119 AKAHINCAIKQG
+119 AKAHINCAIEQG

-144 TTFNCSV
+144 TTFNCLV

-276 EYIHKNGNVYAV
+276 EYIHKNGNVYPV

-410 RVVHPDGNIRT
+410 RVVHPDGNIWT

-428 LRDSHGVAI
+428 LRDSHGAAI

-504 RVVLKNASYSGQS
+504 RAVLKNASYSGQS

-535 LQLGKASFSL
+535 LQLEKASFSL

-571 DESYNEYWVGDLVR
+571 DESYNEYWMGDLVR

-598 KFTEK
+598 KFTDK

-613 IYEGKEAV
+613 VFEGKEAI
-621 YLEVIDSGIGMSKK
+621 YLEVVDSGIGMSKEV
-635 ATEHIFERFTQ
+635 TEHIFERFTQ

-659 LGMSITTSLIKMM
+659 LGMSITISLVKMM

-677 IQSSLGLGTTVMVT
+677 IQSKQGLGTTVT
-691 LPLPRVNFTAD
+691 IKLPLPKANNIAD

-747 NGLLAFDAVQLELFD
+747 NGLLAFEAVGSERFD

-771 VMDGIEA
+771 IMDGIEA

>member
-1 MIFSVI
+1 M
-7 KLPNFSSLLYYVK
+7 
-20 RVVNELEVVPAS
+20 PAG
-32 KNNLEQENTKLKRAI
+32 KNNFEQENKKLKQTI
-47 AELTYERDKYK
+47 AELTKQRDKYK
-58 KIFDASADA
+58 KIFDVSADA
-67 YSVIDLSSGKFIECN
+67 YSIIDLSSGKFIECN
-82 QAAIDMH
+82 QSAIDMH
-89 GVNSMGNF
+89 GVNSMNNY

-107 ELQPCGNRSDVL
+107 ELQPCGKRSDIL
-119 AKAHINCAIKQG
+119 AKNYIENAVQLG
-131 FHSFKWIHSRLDG
+131 SQSFQWTHSRLDG
-144 TTFNCSV
+144 STFNCLVS
-151 NLTGLFIEGSQLILA
+151 LTAIFIGNAQLVLA
-166 VGRDISDIEIAQKQ
+166 VGRDISDLETIKNQV
-180 ISTEASE
+180 STEAQE
-187 KQRFKQAFLGEKE
+187 RQRFERAYLGEKE

-214 INSISDGSFEFV
+214 INSILDGSFEFV
-226 NEEFGRITGYS
+226 NEEFSHITGYS
-237 VDELNQMDYWQLTP
+237 VEELNKMDYWRLTP
-251 EKYEK
+251 QKYKK

-276 EYIHKNGNVYAV
+276 EYIHKNGNVYPV

-301 TFIWSVVQDIAHQKQ
+301 AFIWSVVQDITHQKE
-316 SEQQIKTAKEK
+316 SEQQIKEAKEK
-327 VDSFALRMQLAN
+327 ADSLALRMQLAN

-349 DLKTEKLVWDSWM
+349 DLITGQLVWDSWM

-368 SELEFSCTYQ
+368 TESQFSGAYD
-378 AWLDR
+378 AWLSC
-383 VHVDDVEHNERMLD
+383 VHPDDLEGAKKKLEN
-397 EAINGVGIYDPEF
+397 AINGVGTYDPEF
-410 RVVHPDGNIRT
+410 RVVHSNGNVRT

-428 LRDSHGVAI
+428 LKDSHGAAI
-437 KVVGVNYDVTEKV
+437 KVVGVNYDVTEQV
-450 DAIRKLFDAKLAA
+450 DAIGVLFDAKLAA
-463 ENAAQSKSD
+463 ENAAQSKND

-491 LQLLENTSLPDEL
+491 LQLLKNINLPDEL
-504 RVVLKNASYSGQS
+504 SVILNNASFSAQS

-535 LQLGKASFSL
+535 LELEKVSFSL

-558 LVSEKRIGFTVNK
+558 LVSEKRIDFIINK
-571 DESYNEYWVGDLVR
+571 SKSYNEYWLGDLVR
-585 VKQIILNLSSNAV
+585 VKQILLNLTSNAV

-603 GSVKINASSK
+603 GSVIINVSS
-613 IYEGKEAV
+613 EVFGEKEAIF
-621 YLEVIDSGIGMSKK
+621 LEVVDSGIGMSKEV
-635 ATEHIFERFTQ
+635 TDHIFERFTQ

-659 LGMSITTSLIKMM
+659 LGMSITVSLVKMM

-677 IQSSLGLGTTVMVT
+677 IQSKQGLGTTVT
-691 LPLPRVNFTAD
+691 IKLPLPKANNIAD

-747 NGLLAFDAVQLELFD
+747 NGLLAFEAVQLELFD
-762 LVLMDIHMP
+762 LVFMDIHMP
-771 VMDGIEA
+771 VMDGI
-778 NQQIKTIL
+778 K
-786 PNLPIIALTAN
+786 
-797 VMDKDVKHYYQQG
+797 
-810 FIFHVPKPIDI
+810 
-821 NELYGTLRRC
+821 
-831 LYLIG
+831 

>member
-1 MIFSVI
+1 M
-7 KLPNFSSLLYYVK
+7 
-20 RVVNELEVVPAS
+20 PAS

-119 AKAHINCAIKQG
+119 AKAHINCAIEQG

-144 TTFNCSV
+144 TTFNCLV

-214 INSISDGSFEFV
+214 INSISDGSFEFL

-256 QEHEQLELLAKY
+256 REHEQLELLAKY

-276 EYIHKNGNVYAV
+276 EYIHKNGNVYPV

-428 LRDSHGVAI
+428 LRDSHGAAI

-485 NAILGG
+485 NAILGD

-504 RVVLKNASYSGQS
+504 RAVLKNASYSGQS

-535 LQLGKASFSL
+535 LQLEKASFSL

-571 DESYNEYWVGDLVR
+571 DESYNEYWMGDLVR

-613 IYEGKEAV
+613 VFKGKEAI
-621 YLEVIDSGIGMSKK
+621 YLEVVDSGIGMSKEV
-635 ATEHIFERFTQ
+635 TEHIFVRFTQ

-659 LGMSITTSLIKMM
+659 LGMSITISLVKMM

-677 IQSSLGLGTTVMVT
+677 IQSKQGLGTTVT
-691 LPLPRVNFTAD
+691 IKLPLPKANNIAD

-747 NGLLAFDAVQLELFD
+747 NGLLAFEAVQLELFD
-762 LVLMDIHMP
+762 LVFMDIHMP

>member
-1 MIFSVI
+1 
-7 KLPNFSSLLYYVK
+7 
-20 RVVNELEVVPAS
+20 VPAS

-119 AKAHINCAIKQG
+119 AKAHINCAIEQG

-144 TTFNCSV
+144 TTFNCLV

-276 EYIHKNGNVYAV
+276 EYIHKNGHVYPV

-362 YKLYGI
+362 YKLHGI

-504 RVVLKNASYSGQS
+504 RAVLKNASYSGQS

-535 LQLGKASFSL
+535 LQLEKASFSL

-571 DESYNEYWVGDLVR
+571 DESYNEYWMGDLVR

-598 KFTEK
+598 KFTDK

-613 IYEGKEAV
+613 VFEGKEAI
-621 YLEVIDSGIGMSKK
+621 YLEVVDSGIGMSKEV
-635 ATEHIFERFTQ
+635 TEHIFERFTQ
-646 ADSST
+646 ADTST

-659 LGMSITTSLIKMM
+659 LGMSITISLVKMM

-677 IQSSLGLGTTVMVT
+677 IQSKQGLGTTVT
-691 LPLPRVNFTAD
+691 IKLPLPKANNIAD

-747 NGLLAFDAVQLELFD
+747 NGLLAFEAVQLELFD
-762 LVLMDIHMP
+762 LVFMDIHMP

>member
-1 MIFSVI
+1 M
-7 KLPNFSSLLYYVK
+7 
-20 RVVNELEVVPAS
+20 PAS

-119 AKAHINCAIKQG
+119 AKAHINCAIEQG

-144 TTFNCSV
+144 TTFNCLV

-276 EYIHKNGNVYAV
+276 EYIHKNGNVYPV

-428 LRDSHGVAI
+428 LRDSHGAAI

-504 RVVLKNASYSGQS
+504 RAVLKNASYSGQS

-535 LQLGKASFSL
+535 LQLEKASFSL

-571 DESYNEYWVGDLVR
+571 DESYNEYWMGDLVR

-598 KFTEK
+598 KFTDK

-613 IYEGKEAV
+613 VFEGKEAI
-621 YLEVIDSGIGMSKK
+621 YLEVVDSGIGMSKEV
-635 ATEHIFERFTQ
+635 TEHIFERFTQ
-646 ADSST
+646 ADTST

-659 LGMSITTSLIKMM
+659 LGMSITISLVKMM

-677 IQSSLGLGTTVMVT
+677 IQSKQGLGTTVT
-691 LPLPRVNFTAD
+691 IKLPLPKANNIAD

-747 NGLLAFDAVQLELFD
+747 NGLLAFEAVQLELFD
-762 LVLMDIHMP
+762 LVFMDIHMP

>member
-1 MIFSVI
+1 
-7 KLPNFSSLLYYVK
+7 
-20 RVVNELEVVPAS
+20 VPAS

-119 AKAHINCAIKQG
+119 AKAHINCAIEQG

-144 TTFNCSV
+144 TTFNCLV

-276 EYIHKNGNVYAV
+276 EYIHKNGHVYPV

-362 YKLYGI
+362 YKLHGI

-428 LRDSHGVAI
+428 LRDSHGAAI

-504 RVVLKNASYSGQS
+504 RAVLKNASYSGQS

-535 LQLGKASFSL
+535 LQLEKASFSL

-571 DESYNEYWVGDLVR
+571 DESYNEYWMGDLVR

-598 KFTEK
+598 KFTDK

-613 IYEGKEAV
+613 VFEGKEAI
-621 YLEVIDSGIGMSKK
+621 YLEVVDSGIGMSKEV
-635 ATEHIFERFTQ
+635 TEHIFERFTQ
-646 ADSST
+646 ADTST

-659 LGMSITTSLIKMM
+659 LGMSITISLVKMM

-677 IQSSLGLGTTVMVT
+677 IQSKQGLGTTVT
-691 LPLPRVNFTAD
+691 IKLPLPKANNIAD

-747 NGLLAFDAVQLELFD
+747 NGLLAFEAVQLELFD
-762 LVLMDIHMP
+762 LVFMDIHMP

>member
-1 MIFSVI
+1 
-7 KLPNFSSLLYYVK
+7 
-20 RVVNELEVVPAS
+20 
-32 KNNLEQENTKLKRAI
+32 
-47 AELTYERDKYK
+47 
-58 KIFDASADA
+58 
-67 YSVIDLSSGKFIECN
+67 
-82 QAAIDMH
+82 
-89 GVNSMGNF
+89 MG
-97 LNLSP
+97 
-102 ADLSP
+102 
-107 ELQPCGNRSDVL
+107 
-119 AKAHINCAIKQG
+119 
-131 FHSFKWIHSRLDG
+131 
-144 TTFNCSV
+144 
-151 NLTGLFIEGSQLILA
+151 
-166 VGRDISDIEIAQKQ
+166 
-180 ISTEASE
+180 
-187 KQRFKQAFLGEKE
+187 
-200 KFEKFVDLA
+200 
-209 PVGIA
+209 
-214 INSISDGSFEFV
+214 
-226 NEEFGRITGYS
+226 
-237 VDELNQMDYWQLTP
+237 YW
-251 EKYEK
+251 
-256 QEHEQLELLAKY
+256 
-268 GQYGPYQK
+268 
-276 EYIHKNGNVYAV
+276 
-288 LLSGIK
+288 
-294 ITDSKGE
+294 
-301 TFIWSVVQDIAHQKQ
+301 
-316 SEQQIKTAKEK
+316 
-327 VDSFALRMQLAN
+327 
-339 DSAGIGVWEL
+339 GIGVWEL

-428 LRDSHGVAI
+428 LRDSHGAAI

-485 NAILGG
+485 NAILGD

-504 RVVLKNASYSGQS
+504 RAVLKNASYSGQS

-535 LQLGKASFSL
+535 LQLEKASFSL

-571 DESYNEYWVGDLVR
+571 DESYNEYWMGDLVR

-598 KFTEK
+598 KFTDK

-613 IYEGKEAV
+613 VFEGKEAI
-621 YLEVIDSGIGMSKK
+621 YLEVVDSGIGMSKEV
-635 ATEHIFERFTQ
+635 TEHIFERFTQ
-646 ADSST
+646 ADTST

-659 LGMSITTSLIKMM
+659 LGMSITISLVKMM

-677 IQSSLGLGTTVMVT
+677 IQSKQGLGTTVT
-691 LPLPRVNFTAD
+691 IKLPLPKANNIAD

-747 NGLLAFDAVQLELFD
+747 NGLLAFEAVGSERFD

-771 VMDGIEA
+771 IMDGIEA

>member
-1 MIFSVI
+1 M
-7 KLPNFSSLLYYVK
+7 
-20 RVVNELEVVPAS
+20 PAS

-119 AKAHINCAIKQG
+119 AKAHINCAIEQG

-144 TTFNCSV
+144 TTFNCLV

-276 EYIHKNGNVYAV
+276 EYIHKNGNVYPV

-428 LRDSHGVAI
+428 LRDSHGAAI

-504 RVVLKNASYSGQS
+504 RAVLKNASYSGQS

-523 DILDYSKIESNQ
+523 DILDYSKIDSNQ
-535 LQLGKASFSL
+535 LQLEKASFSL

-571 DESYNEYWVGDLVR
+571 DESYNEYWMGDLVR

-598 KFTEK
+598 KFTDK

-613 IYEGKEAV
+613 VFEGKEAI
-621 YLEVIDSGIGMSKK
+621 YLEVVDSGIGMSKEV
-635 ATEHIFERFTQ
+635 TEHIFERFTQ

-659 LGMSITTSLIKMM
+659 LGMSITISLVKMM

-677 IQSSLGLGTTVMVT
+677 IQSKQGLGTTVT
-691 LPLPRVNFTAD
+691 IKLPLPKANNIAD

-747 NGLLAFDAVQLELFD
+747 NGLLAFEAVQLELFD
-762 LVLMDIHMP
+762 LVFMDIHMP